1 MDLIKWYHK
10 NFAECVKHRVI
21 CAICRKEERIWQQ
34 RTSAKKRLQVQAHRM
49 LETAAKKIKIV
60 IPGDNV
66 MVTVPDMDRAKI
78 HAQSLHAVYE
88 NLEKK
93 RLLFLPPLSHLF
105 SILSKLKFHAGSA
118 KRIIKFRQT
127 VVE

>member
-10 NFAECVKHRVI
+10 NFAECVKHRVM

-93 RLLFLPPLSHLF
+93 KTFIFTALVTFF
-105 SILSKLKFHAGSA
+105 FNSIKIEISCGVCQANH
-118 KRIIKFRQT
+118 
-127 VVE
+127 

>member
-1 MDLIKWYHK
+1 
-10 NFAECVKHRVI
+10 
-21 CAICRKEERIWQQ
+21 
-34 RTSAKKRLQVQAHRM
+34 M

-60 IPGDNV
+60 RPGDNV

-93 RLLFLPPLSHLF
+93 KTFIFTALVTFF
-105 SILSKLKFHAGSA
+105 FNSIKIEISCGVCQANH
-118 KRIIKFRQT
+118 
-127 VVE
+127 

>member
-10 NFAECVKHRVI
+10 NFAECVKHRVM

-34 RTSAKKRLQVQAHRM
+34 RTNAKKRLQVQPHRM

-60 IPGDNV
+60 RPGDNV

-93 RLLFLPPLSHLF
+93 KTFIFTALVTFF
-105 SILSKLKFHAGSA
+105 FNSIKIEISCGVCQANH
-118 KRIIKFRQT
+118 
-127 VVE
+127 